1 MNEHWYAIGDEPWQ
15 PLFAPRGQEV
25 VVLEAV
31 AQAMPGVPIRLAVR
45 LVKDGGND
53 EMQPV
58 ATCFMPTAG
67 SRDHAVV
74 YARPVTVPVGEQRSA

>member
-1 MNEHWYAIGDEPWQ
+1 MNEGRGQHWYAIGDEPWQ
-15 PLFAPRGQEV
+15 PLFAPMGQEA

-31 AQAMPGVPIRLAVR
+31 AQAMPGVPVRLAKQV
-45 LVKDGGND
+45 ND

-67 SRDHAVV
+67 SSDHTVV
-74 YARPVTVPVGEQRSA
+74 YARPVTIPAGEQQSA